1 MPSAP
6 GPETDENRHSASW
19 LPGDL
24 ALWRDL
30 NARSDLCAILAGG
43 ARAETL
49 AKLDRNEW
57 AELVDAGCR
66 QGVGPLL
73 AGAISEGGWPDT
85 MDPAQRRTLVATWRA
100 SIVHNVVMFGA
111 LLDILE
117 TLAQRP
123 AVPVV
128 LLKGA
133 ALGPTVYPKAELRPM
148 GDLDLLVPRE
158 RIDQAVKR
166 LETAGW
172 EPMDVA
178 MMPGLTPEGQR
189 HIRLQS
195 VGSAPVV
202 VELHWTLAGA
212 EGQRH
217 GPDMDWFWAQT
228 EPFDPRRLGLP
239 VPPSLLEGGQAGGDC
254 GSFTLTPTAQPL
266 YLAAHL
272 TLHHAG
278 PGGRLIWFYDLHLVI
293 ERQGKRID
301 WEELVRR
308 ADQFHWAPA
317 LRKAL
322 DGTQALFGTALPTG
336 LLEDLA
342 TASAGAP
349 PALGAWGSTQ
359 VQTRV
364 TAGLATAAT
373 LEWRVLVRYV
383 WGTVMPSPAYL
394 RWRYDLDWGWLW
406 PLYYPY
412 RWADLAGDAVRT
424 LWTVLRRRVESG

>member
-1 MPSAP
+1 MS
-6 GPETDENRHSASW
+6 
-19 LPGDL
+19 LP
-24 ALWRDL
+24 ALSLSPCLLVPWSVCFLVVSSHAQRL
-30 NARSDLCAILAGG
+30 VCAMLAGRE
-43 ARAETL
+43 RADTL
-49 AKLDRNEW
+49 ANLDQDDW
-57 AELVDAGCR
+57 AELVEDACR

-73 AGAISEGGWPDT
+73 AWTLSEQGWPAGVG
-85 MDPAQRRTLVATWRA
+85 PEHKRTLVTAWRA
-100 SIVHNVVMFGA
+100 SLVHNLLMLRA
-111 LLDILE
+111 LLHVLE

-158 RIDQAVKR
+158 RIDQAVRR

-172 EPMDVA
+172 QPMHVA
-178 MMPGLTPEGQR
+178 MIPGQTPEGQR
-189 HIRLQS
+189 HVSLKS
-195 VGSAPVV
+195 TGSTPVV

-217 GPDMDWFWAQT
+217 GPDMDWFWDQT

-239 VPPSLLEGGQAGGDC
+239 VPPSLLEGVQSGGQPVC
-254 GSFTLTPTAQPL
+254 FTLTPTAQPL
-266 YLAAHL
+266 YLAAHVM
-272 TLHHAG
+272 LHHAG
-278 PGGRLIWFYDLHLVI
+278 PAGRLIWFYDLHLVI
-293 ERQGKRID
+293 ERQGERID
-301 WEELVRR
+301 WEALVRR
-308 ADQFHWAPA
+308 AGQFHWAPA

-322 DGTQALFGTALPTG
+322 DGTHALFGTALPAR
-336 LLEDLA
+336 LLDDLA
-342 TASAGAP
+342 TASAGQS
-349 PALGAWGSTQ
+349 PALGPWGSTP

-412 RWADLAGDAVRT
+412 RWADLAGDALRT
-424 LWTVLRRRVESG
+424 LWTVLRQRVESG